1 METVDFSKHTSLA
14 DHEFECVIVEKI
26 QNKILSLHNYHE
38 LKGDL
43 DLLHFICNC
52 IEAEEKVYSMEQKKE
67 FNKQLKKNKKSFF
80 SLSFSERVKHFD
92 DKYFESDIKKSIAL
106 NIMFSIFT
114 DLTVDDEEFINKQ
127 LEFLYMK
134 QLIVRPTALQ
144 LFFSNWYH
152 YLFVQEK
159 IIKYQCEHSV
169 PVSDD
174 INDRKN
180 IKKIT
185 RKNLKLPTTLKNEP
199 MVV

>member
-1 METVDFSKHTSLA
+1 VR
-14 DHEFECVIVEKI
+14 
-26 QNKILSLHNYHE
+26 
-38 LKGDL
+38 
-43 DLLHFICNC
+43 HFN
-52 IEAEEKVYSMEQKKE
+52 
-67 FNKQLKKNKKSFF
+67 
-80 SLSFSERVKHFD
+80 
-92 DKYFESDIKKSIAL
+92 DKYFESDVKKSIAL

-114 DLTVDDEEFINKQ
+114 DLTVNDEEFINNQ

-185 RKNLKLPTTLKNEP
+185 RKNIKLPTTLKNEP